1 MSYCELSVV
10 LRVQA
15 LGRMK
20 SRERPPRGSI
30 ASSGA
35 EVGCPLMDGSS
46 ARRPVH
52 ARRWQRGRLVA
63 AGVAAWLMLFAGTA
77 GAQGGAEAKV
87 AARRMA
93 EEAADHFDAGDYEK
107 ARDLFHR
114 AYQLHPAPTLPLW
127 EARALV
133 KLGRLVEAEERY
145 TEAGRYELQPDDPDM
160 FRAAVEESVAEV
172 DKLRKRIPKVKI
184 VINGLAPNDPALEV
198 KIDGR
203 RINPALIGIGAPVDP
218 GDRVITADV
227 HGKEQAKVSISLK
240 ERDRKQVELDVGDG
254 GAAAPVA
261 TDTPDPEPAPT
272 EANAPSPFADTEAP
286 PGPPPE
292 KDDAGGGSVQTT
304 LGSVTLALGVAGIGT
319 GLVAGFIAVNK
330 NKTLRDNCADGACP
344 PEYHSDLESFRTA
357 RTISTIGYVAG
368 AVGVVAGVVL
378 LWTAP
383 SEPSDYA
390 SNSNSFGVWLGP
402 GSAGII
408 GKF

>member
-10 LRVQA
+10 LRVEA
-15 LGRMK
+15 LGRMEP
-20 SRERPPRGSI
+20 RERPSRGPITSTGGD
-30 ASSGA
+30 SGCA
-35 EVGCPLMDGSS
+35 LTTVCS
-46 ARRPVH
+46 ARPEVRT
-52 ARRWQRGRLVA
+52 RGRRCLAALGVLV
-63 AGVAAWLMLFAGTA
+63 WLTLCAETA
-77 GAQGGAEAKV
+77 SAQGGAEAKV

-93 EEAADHFDAGDYEK
+93 EEAADHFDAGEYEK
-107 ARDLFHR
+107 ARDLFQR

-160 FRAAVEESVAEV
+160 FNAAVEESVSEV
-172 DKLRKRIPKVKI
+172 DKLRKRVPKVKI

-218 GDRVITADV
+218 GDRVITAEV
-227 HGKEQAKVSISLK
+227 HGKEQ
-240 ERDRKQVELDVGDG
+240 VELDVSDG
-254 GAAAPVA
+254 GAAAA
-261 TDTPDPEPAPT
+261 TSPDTPATEPAPD
-272 EANAPSPFADTEAP
+272 EVSASPTLTDTGAP

-292 KDDAGGGSVQTT
+292 KDDSGGASVQTT
-304 LGSVTLALGVAGIGT
+304 LGSFTLALGVAGIGT

-330 NKTLRDNCADGACP
+330 NKTLRENCVDGACP
-344 PEYHSDLESFRTA
+344 PEYHSELESFRTA

-368 AVGVVAGVVL
+368 AVGVVAGAVL

-390 SNSNSFGVWLGP
+390 SNSLGVWLGP

>member
-1 MSYCELSVV
+1 MSYCGSSVV
-10 LRVQA
+10 LRVEA

-20 SRERPPRGSI
+20 SDQSPARGSI
-30 ASSGA
+30 ATSGA
-35 EVGCPLMDGSS
+35 DSSCPSPNASS
-46 ARRPVH
+46 ARRTLKH
-52 ARRWQRGRLVA
+52 ARGRLVA
-63 AGVAAWLMLFAGTA
+63 LGVIAWLVLCAGTA
-77 GAQGGAEAKV
+77 HAQGGAEAKV

-93 EEAADHFDAGDYEK
+93 EEAADHFDAGEYEE
-107 ARDLFHR
+107 ARDLFQR

-145 TEAGRYELQPDDPDM
+145 AEAGRYDVQPDDPEM
-160 FRAAVEESVAEV
+160 FKAAVEESVAEV

-184 VINGLAPNDPALEV
+184 VIKGLAPNDPALEV

-218 GDRVITADV
+218 GDRVITAEV
-227 HGKEQAKVSISLK
+227 HGKEQATVSISLK

-254 GAAAPVA
+254 GSEAPVGGGA
-261 TDTPDPEPAPT
+261 PADEPAPGDVS
-272 EANAPSPFADTEAP
+272 ASPTLTDTGPP

-292 KDDAGGGSVQTT
+292 KDESGGGSVQSTV
-304 LGSVTLALGVAGIGT
+304 GSFTLAVGVAGIGT

-330 NKTLRDNCADGACP
+330 NKTLRENCADGACP

-357 RTISTIGYVAG
+357 RTISTVGYVAG
-368 AVGVVAGVVL
+368 AVGVVAGAVL

-390 SNSNSFGVWLGP
+390 SNSLGVWLGP

-408 GKF
+408 GEF